1 MNLYSYF
8 KPLLHSDEDSTL
20 SMQPGLDESASD
32 SVNLTEDISSYLIAK
47 PLGEAGNRGAR
58 SRNAFV
64 CMYVCIYIYIYIYI
78 YPSQSTIVTSI
89 DCAIG
94 KMAHPIRQNLLG
106 QRKQVLIDKYARQ
119 TTPYEFFFT
128 LSHLVVPV
136 VHRHRS
142 CISILMLT
150 LNYNTVT
157 LARLVA
163 AFQCMPFWDSENR
176 C

>member
-1 MNLYSYF
+1 M
-8 KPLLHSDEDSTL
+8 T
-20 SMQPGLDESASD
+20 
-32 SVNLTEDISSYLIAK
+32 IIAE

-64 CMYVCIYIYIYIYI
+64 CMYVRMYVCMYVCMYIYIYI
-78 YPSQSTIVTSI
+78 YPSQSTIVASI

-94 KMAHPIRQNLLG
+94 KMARPIRQNLLG

-142 CISILMLT
+142 FISILMLT
-150 LNYNTVT
+150 INYNTAA

-163 AFQCMPFWDSENR
+163 AFQCMPFWDSENT